1 MVNINPRYSLVLV
14 LQLFLLGVDIFC
26 NSFTILFGSNAIVL
40 LVLYMVQD
48 ISLMFSLILL
58 FLVFFNTFV
67 FKAGL
72 ISLLIRKFS
81 APLIIG
87 ALYLVLTFAYHVW
100 NLSIR
105 WGRPNQYH
113 WSNGLQAMYVF
124 QKLLAVVYYY
134 FYKRAVLKLG
144 DTKYY
149 EDSVWLRKH
158 LSVRWWC
165 QSSLCQLLLFHY
177 SFCWFYHA
185 LTNYWSTAIMIRYFW
200 GTGIIMD
207 VQVHGHI
214 YWPHWNVSKGNV
226 N

>member
-1 MVNINPRYSLVLV
+1 LKTWPRNVIAPEDREMVNINPRYSLVLV

-26 NSFTILFGSNAIVL
+26 NSFTILFGSNAIVQ

-87 ALYLVLTFAYHVW
+87 AVYLVLTFAYHVW

-158 LSVRWWC
+158 LSVR
-165 QSSLCQLLLFHY
+165 
-177 SFCWFYHA
+177 
-185 LTNYWSTAIMIRYFW
+185 
-200 GTGIIMD
+200 
-207 VQVHGHI
+207 
-214 YWPHWNVSKGNV
+214 
-226 N
+226 